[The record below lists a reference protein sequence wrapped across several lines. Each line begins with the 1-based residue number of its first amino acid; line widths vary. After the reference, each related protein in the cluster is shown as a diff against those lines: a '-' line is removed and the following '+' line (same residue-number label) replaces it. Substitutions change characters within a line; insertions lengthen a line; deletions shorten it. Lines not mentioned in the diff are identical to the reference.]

1 VKHLRMWQ
9 DDNHSDDK
17 EWVDYFEKLKIVDEK
32 MRKDYA
38 GEIENF
44 LTFVRPALSDLLPP
58 HF

>member
-1 VKHLRMWQ
+1 MWQ

-44 LTFVRPALSDLLPP
+44 LTFVRLALSDPTPP